1 MFSKEFIKHRT
12 RFGPLQAP
20 REKSHADR
28 RSSNIARSTTAG
40 RLEFCL
46 FKGSRT
52 TDRVPV
58 ICLNTALGN
67 EDSCNWMVL
76 VAPAR
81 NHDQQNLV
89 AFQYNAAIYFVTT
102 KVSGIVYTKW
112 NELYL
117 NICQQYFNSTTP
129 LIMVHLKMTLWPI
142 SGTGEKH

>member
-1 MFSKEFIKHRT
+1 VFSKEFIKHRT

-20 REKSHADR
+20 RKKSHADR
-28 RSSNIARSTTAG
+28 SRSNIARSTTTG

-46 FKGSRT
+46 FKGSGT

-81 NHDQQNLV
+81 DHDQQNLV

-102 KVSGIVYTKW
+102 KVSGIVYTEC

-117 NICQQYFNSTTP
+117 YIYQQF
-129 LIMVHLKMTLWPI
+129 
-142 SGTGEKH
+142 